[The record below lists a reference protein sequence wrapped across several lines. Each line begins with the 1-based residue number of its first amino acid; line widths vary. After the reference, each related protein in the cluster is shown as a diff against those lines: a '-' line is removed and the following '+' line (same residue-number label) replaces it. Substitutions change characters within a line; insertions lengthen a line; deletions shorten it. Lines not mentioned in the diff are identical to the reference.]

1 MKSCSCTLPHVDPNA
16 CKNCSNMDIDDFGV
30 YGGTGNYTRIVIDNE
45 EAAVLLIN
53 ALEQSDKE

>member
-1 MKSCSCTLPHVDPNA
+1 
-16 CKNCSNMDIDDFGV
+16 MDIDDFGV